1 MIIELRD
8 ATTPM
13 LSVIANASRDVAFE
27 QMSKIGNEMRV
38 NTGKR
43 MQSSRNRHNWF
54 QVVDKNGKRSPRKR
68 RGQTKELGQ
77 RTELDGGVSNPPSM
91 ANFISSNLME
101 ASGTLVVGGANKKGR
116 YVKRLDGEIVG
127 DGERKAITKHTQS
140 IINKLDTGRR
150 NEYHGWNKGG
160 VDKTSMPL
168 FRDAKY
174 RAANFMME
182 GFRDSLPYMEEALT
196 TQYERVIGRAVNK
209 KAVNLKT
216 ITRRV
221 G

>member
-1 MIIELRD
+1 MIIEIRD

-27 QMSKIGNEMRV
+27 QMSKYGNELRG
-38 NTGKR
+38 NIGKR
-43 MQSSRNRHNWF
+43 MKLPRNKHHWF
-54 QVVDKNGKRSPRKR
+54 QVADKNGKRSPRKR
-68 RGQTKELGQ
+68 MKQTKELGQ
-77 RTELDGGVSNPPSM
+77 RTELDGSTSSPGSM

-101 ASGTLVVGGANKKGR
+101 ASGTLVVGGANKRGR
-116 YVKRLDGEIVG
+116 YVKRLDGKIVG

-140 IINKLDTGRR
+140 IINKLDTGQR
-150 NEYHGWNKGG
+150 NEYHGWNKSG

-168 FRDAKY
+168 FRNVKY

-182 GFRDSLPYMEEALT
+182 GFRDSLLYMEEALT
-196 TQYERVIGRAVNK
+196 AQYERVIGRVVNK
-209 KAVNLKT
+209 KAVNIKT